1 MRQEKLFDFSHQGYL
16 DAARFYMDLPFMGM
30 EHIDVDLARRA
41 YVVSWWEEEKVEWN
55 V

>member
-1 MRQEKLFDFSHQGYL
+1 MKRERLFVLNHQGYL

-30 EHIDVDLARRA
+30 EYIEVDEVRHA